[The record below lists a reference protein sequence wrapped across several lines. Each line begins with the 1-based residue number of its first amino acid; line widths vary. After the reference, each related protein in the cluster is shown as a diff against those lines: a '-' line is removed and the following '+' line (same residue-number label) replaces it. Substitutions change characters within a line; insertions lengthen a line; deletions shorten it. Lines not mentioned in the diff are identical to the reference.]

1 MNSTLKNSLL
11 VAGCIGVLVLMAI
24 FMIEISN
31 KPAPSSELT
40 ESPNG
45 RINVS
50 RIGTFRDGLAYESKR
65 GIYII
70 KDNQTGK
77 EYIGISGV
85 GISETGSHRTG
96 KSYVTTD
103 ER

>member
-1 MNSTLKNSLL
+1 MELNLKTSLF
-11 VAGCIGVLVLMAI
+11 VAACIGVLMAMFLI
-24 FMIEISN
+24 KVSN
-31 KPAPSSELT
+31 KPAPIAELT

-45 RINVS
+45 RINVT

-85 GISETGSHRTG
+85 DISETGSHRAG
-96 KSYVTTD
+96 KSYVITD

>member
-1 MNSTLKNSLL
+1 MFL
-11 VAGCIGVLVLMAI
+11 
-24 FMIEISN
+24 IEVSN
-31 KPAPSSELT
+31 KPAPTAELT

-45 RINVS
+45 RINVT
-50 RIGTFRDGLAYESKR
+50 RIGTFRDGLAYDSKR

-85 GISETGSHRTG
+85 GISETGSHQAG
-96 KSYVTTD
+96 KTHLTD